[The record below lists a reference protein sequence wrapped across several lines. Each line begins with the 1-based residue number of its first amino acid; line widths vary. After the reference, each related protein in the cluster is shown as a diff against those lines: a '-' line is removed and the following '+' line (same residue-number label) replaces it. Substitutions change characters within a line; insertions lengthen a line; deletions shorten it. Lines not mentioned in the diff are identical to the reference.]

1 MAPLDNLPPG
11 TLRILQITDTHLY
24 AGPDGTLLGLNT
36 LASFADVLR
45 QALSEAGQ
53 ADLILA
59 TGDLVHDASPEGYRT
74 AAGMFSKAGCPV
86 YCIPGNHDIPKVME
100 RHVIR
105 DGVSAPFAVRQGPW
119 LLVMM
124 DSTLRK
130 GEGGHFTQEE
140 LKRLKRALD
149 ENRDTHV
156 MICMHHQPIPVGSA
170 WMDTMQIDNADK
182 FLRIIDQYDNI
193 RCLLWGH
200 VHQTFDRERKGVRLL
215 ATPSTCIQFTPNQDD
230 FGIDNQPPGYR
241 WLGLLPDG
249 RIETGVSRLPKVPP
263 GIDFSSFGY

>member
-24 AGPDGTLLGLNT
+24 AEPDGALLGLKT
-36 LASFADVLR
+36 MPCFADVLR
-45 QALSEAGQ
+45 QALSEAGR

-59 TGDLVHDASPEGYRT
+59 TGDLVHDASPKGYRM
-74 AAGMFSKAGCPV
+74 AAEMFSSAGCPV
-86 YCIPGNHDIPKVME
+86 YCIPGNHDVPKVMAK
-100 RHVIR
+100 HVIH
-105 DGVSAPFAVRQGPW
+105 GKVSAPFAVRHGDW

-130 GEGGHFTQEE
+130 GEGGHFTQAE
-140 LKRLKRALD
+140 LKRLREALGGHPD
-149 ENRDTHV
+149 AHV

-170 WMDTMQIDNADK
+170 WMDTMQIDNADE
-182 FLRIIDQYDNI
+182 FFRIIDRYDNI

-200 VHQTFDRERKGVRLL
+200 IHQTFDSERNGVRLL

-230 FGIDNQPPGYR
+230 FGIDNIAPGYR

-249 RIETGVSRLPKVPP
+249 RVETGVRRLSEVPA
-263 GIDFSSFGY
+263 GIDFGSYGY